1 MAVGIHTSSN
11 EAHYHLAPRRPPEE
25 AQGSFGE
32 DRSPGFCAHPQS
44 DRGVPEEEVAGN
56 GMHLTRE
63 LTEVVK
69 AEVVSILKG
78 YPAGLK
84 AVQLYSMQWRSF
96 PGRAPSLQEY
106 MDLLRELQTDGT
118 LRERH
123 VPGKFRIWQL
133 CDQREQT

>member
-1 MAVGIHTSSN
+1 M
-11 EAHYHLAPRRPPEE
+11 R
-25 AQGSFGE
+25 
-32 DRSPGFCAHPQS
+32 
-44 DRGVPEEEVAGN
+44 
-56 GMHLTRE
+56 LTRE

-96 PGRAPSLQEY
+96 PGLAPSLQEY

-123 VPGKFRIWQL
+123 MPGKFRIWQL
-133 CDQREQT
+133 DNQTEQT

>member
-1 MAVGIHTSSN
+1 MKCTNIYLREDHLKKLKAQSEKTGAPVSALIRKANRGIS
-11 EAHYHLAPRRPPEE
+11 
-25 AQGSFGE
+25 
-32 DRSPGFCAHPQS
+32 
-44 DRGVPEEEVAGN
+44 EEEVAGN
-56 GMHLTRE
+56 GMRLTRE

-78 YPAGLK
+78 HPAGLK

-133 CDQREQT
+133 GDQTET

>member
-1 MAVGIHTSSN
+1 MKRTTIWLQEGHQKKLKVLSDKTGAPVSALIRKAI
-11 EAHYHLAPRRPPEE
+11 EAYTEE
-25 AQGSFGE
+25 A
-32 DRSPGFCAHPQS
+32 
-44 DRGVPEEEVAGN
+44 VAGK
-56 GMHLTRE
+56 GMRLTRE
-63 LTEVVK
+63 LTKVVK

-96 PGRAPSLQEY
+96 PGAPSLQEF

-118 LRERH
+118 PRERH

-133 CDQREQT
+133 GDQTEQA

>member
-1 MAVGIHTSSN
+1 M
-11 EAHYHLAPRRPPEE
+11 R
-25 AQGSFGE
+25 
-32 DRSPGFCAHPQS
+32 
-44 DRGVPEEEVAGN
+44 
-56 GMHLTRE
+56 LTRE

-69 AEVVSILKG
+69 EEVVSILKG

-84 AVQLYSMQWRSF
+84 AVQLYSLQWRSF
-96 PGRAPSLQEY
+96 PGLAPSLQEY

-133 CDQREQT
+133 GDQREQT